1 MEYKKTKQNTQKN
14 FCLENSILNWSMGE
28 LYLFGCNYQRQREV
42 I

>member
-28 LYLFGCNYQRQREV
+28 LYLFGCTVTTRGNKK
-42 I
+42 